1 MHLRRRRRRRDGA
14 LTTIASYSSPSPLSA
29 GLACK
34 CPRCGRGKLFAG
46 YLTLA
51 KQCAVCQLDFSKAD
65 SGDGP
70 AVFLILILGAL
81 AVLLAYFLLYVFVL
95 PEWIS
100 WLILVVGVIGG
111 ALLLLRPAKA
121 IMIALQYRHRAGEVG
136 EGWQ

>member
-1 MHLRRRRRRRDGA
+1 MTA
-14 LTTIASYSSPSPLSA
+14 ITYYPPQSA
-29 GLACK
+29 FSTGFACK

-51 KQCAVCQLDFSKAD
+51 AQCEVCRLDFTKAD

-70 AVFLILILGAL
+70 AVFLIFILGTL
-81 AVLLAYFLLYVFVL
+81 AVLLAYLLLFVFVL

-100 WLILVVGVIGG
+100 WLILVVGVLGG

-121 IMIALQYRHRAGEVG
+121 IMIALQYKNRSGEFGG
-136 EGWQ
+136 EQ

>member
-1 MHLRRRRRRRDGA
+1 MTA
-14 LTTIASYSSPSPLSA
+14 IAPYPPQSA
-29 GLACK
+29 FSTGLACR

-51 KQCAVCQLDFSKAD
+51 KQCTVCQLDFSKAD

-81 AVLLAYFLLYVFVL
+81 AVLLAYFLLYVFAL
-95 PEWIS
+95 PEWVS

>member
-1 MHLRRRRRRRDGA
+1 MTA
-14 LTTIASYSSPSPLSA
+14 IAAYPPQSA
-29 GLACK
+29 FGTGLACK

-51 KQCAVCQLDFSKAD
+51 KQCTVCQLDFSKAD

-70 AVFLILILGAL
+70 AVFLIFILGAL
-81 AVLLAYFLLYVFVL
+81 AVLLAYFLLYVFAL

-111 ALLLLRPAKA
+111 TLLLLRPAKA